1 VTSDSHSVSDS
12 PPPSG
17 DDLGPVPRNPLP
29 RPDLEQRQAQF
40 RDRLQRRVARRQRAQ
55 QDKQGL
61 LFGLGMFGIVG
72 WSVAIPTL
80 LGIALGIWIDR
91 RWPSPYSWTL
101 MLLFGS
107 VILGCL
113 NAWYWIDSSHRSS

>member
-1 VTSDSHSVSDS
+1 VTSDSHSTSDS
-12 PPPSG
+12 VPPSG
-17 DDLGPVPRNPLP
+17 DDLGPVPRDYLP
-29 RPDLEQRQAQF
+29 RTELEQRQAQF

-80 LGIALGIWIDR
+80 LGIALGQDLR
-91 RWPSPYSWTL
+91 TEHGFSRLHDPPGCRHPPYQGGQG
-101 MLLFGS
+101 GS
-107 VILGCL
+107 
-113 NAWYWIDSSHRSS
+113 